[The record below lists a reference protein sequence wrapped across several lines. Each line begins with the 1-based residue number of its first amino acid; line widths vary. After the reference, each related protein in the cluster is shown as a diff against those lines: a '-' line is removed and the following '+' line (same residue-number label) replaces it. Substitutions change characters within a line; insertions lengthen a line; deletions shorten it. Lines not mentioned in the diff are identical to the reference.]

1 MIILGL
7 WVFSSHHIKGT
18 YYQNDLSLLL
28 LTLITVVEV
37 MSVKFFHCKIK
48 ECHYAQSAV
57 KEVWL
62 YTTFLRIK
70 YLHKGFEIL
79 LYRGFISSSLFTHSF
94 LSAWTHGYLFYI
106 LLYNPILFDFIA
118 QIVPTLTTGSIFDW
132 LLCLFDILCHC
143 GLIFFSKISL
153 LSGTTRYCRLNLFIS
168 YIIFRISKKA
178 WFLWSEMV
186 LETKILA
193 QGILNKYVFNGG
205 KGIVNVCQRRV
216 SCHKKYQNNW
226 WYLKGTVHWMTRRNC
241 LDLYYCLLILLVQR
255 ENLHFILVISN
266 MGIYFPNMVNELE
279 ALSFSQTKTL
289 N

>member
-1 MIILGL
+1 MKFFYIG
-7 WVFSSHHIKGT
+7 
-18 YYQNDLSLLL
+18 DLSLLIYL
-28 LTLITVVEV
+28 LIHFYLHELMDIYFIFCSIIQYYLTLLLKLFQLWPLEAFLIGFCVCLTYSVIVVW
-37 MSVKFFHCKIK
+37 F
-48 ECHYAQSAV
+48 
-57 KEVWL
+57 
-62 YTTFLRIK
+62 
-70 YLHKGFEIL
+70 
-79 LYRGFISSSLFTHSF
+79 
-94 LSAWTHGYLFYI
+94 
-106 LLYNPILFDFIA
+106 
-118 QIVPTLTTGSIFDW
+118 
-132 LLCLFDILCHC
+132 
-143 GLIFFSKISL
+143 FFSKISL

-226 WYLKGTVHWMTRRNC
+226 WYLKGIVHWMTRRNC

>member
-1 MIILGL
+1 MRIE
-7 WVFSSHHIKGT
+7 SNTMNK
-18 YYQNDLSLLL
+18 LSLLKETNPEYSL
-28 LTLITVVEV
+28 EGLFLKLQYFGPDVKRQLTG
-37 MSVKFFHCKIK
+37 K
-48 ECHYAQSAV
+48 EQ
-57 KEVWL
+57 
-62 YTTFLRIK
+62 
-70 YLHKGFEIL
+70 
-79 LYRGFISSSLFTHSF
+79 
-94 LSAWTHGYLFYI
+94 
-106 LLYNPILFDFIA
+106 D
-118 QIVPTLTTGSIFDW
+118 PTLTTGSIFDW